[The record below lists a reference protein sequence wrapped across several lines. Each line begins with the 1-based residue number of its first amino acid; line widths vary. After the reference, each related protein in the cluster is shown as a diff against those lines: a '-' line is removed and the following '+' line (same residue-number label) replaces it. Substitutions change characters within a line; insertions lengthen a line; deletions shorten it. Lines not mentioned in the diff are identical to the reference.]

1 MRQEKS
7 SRSWAQLSAR
17 LEGNN
22 TWITEKRGMTG
33 QGRWWGTEEKTGTKK
48 TLGGKVW
55 LDRNQWINERGKKQN
70 GEIHRRVKKQD
81 KNRIMQRGVREP
93 RITRKSAT
101 SKIKNC
107 RDEMKKK
114 NEQSVNSQRRY
125 KHKPSGQNTWE
136 ENQEKSLKWFLETRK
151 SELCGVM
158 NSKWLAETEMDG
170 ENQINVKV
178 NDRK

>member
-7 SRSWAQLSAR
+7 SRSWAQVSAR

-48 TLGGKVW
+48 TSGGKVW
-55 LDRNQWINERGKKQN
+55 LDRKQRINERKKTKWRNTQTC
-70 GEIHRRVKKQD
+70 KKTRQ
-81 KNRIMQRGVREP
+81 KLRIMQRGVREP

-107 RDEMKKK
+107 RDEVKNK

-158 NSKWLAETEMDG
+158 NSKRLAETEMDG
-170 ENQINVKV
+170 
-178 NDRK
+178 

>member
-1 MRQEKS
+1 
-7 SRSWAQLSAR
+7 
-17 LEGNN
+17 
-22 TWITEKRGMTG
+22 
-33 QGRWWGTEEKTGTKK
+33 
-48 TLGGKVW
+48 
-55 LDRNQWINERGKKQN
+55 
-70 GEIHRRVKKQD
+70 
-81 KNRIMQRGVREP
+81 
-93 RITRKSAT
+93 
-101 SKIKNC
+101 
-107 RDEMKKK
+107 MKKK

-158 NSKWLAETEMDG
+158 NSKRLAETEMDG